1 MVGIALLGAGI
12 FAREQHLPAIEAV
25 GHLNLKAVYSR
36 SQEAAISLAK
46 QARDRVD
53 IYFDS
58 PPISGRSLDDLLARS
73 DIAAVSSCA
82 TILVQPQLIRKALR
96 AGKHVLSE
104 KPIAQDTETAMDLV
118 QWYNSQSSPPI
129 WAVAENF
136 RFNESLRYAEMKTR
150 EMGGKLASFRL
161 SYYGL
166 IKKENKYFKT
176 EWRKAPEFQG
186 GFLLDSGIHFIAS
199 LRLLLGA
206 IGQEAKELLALSSLL
221 KEHLHPVDTIH
232 AIMSTTDSRHGT
244 VCISF
249 GVEHKSTLE
258 IEIIST
264 QGVVVWTPVSVKS
277 IIKSD
282 SGESM
287 NETKEFIYN
296 NGVKAEFE
304 AFGQAILED
313 CPDTR
318 QAPLEALNDLALLQG
333 LLESAGCHGLMKI
346 VNQSEDQI
354 IHS

>member
-36 SQEAAISLAK
+36 SEEAAISLAK

-53 IYFDS
+53 IYFDN

-73 DIAAVSSCA
+73 DIAAVSACA

-104 KPIAQDTETAMDLV
+104 KPIAQDTETAMGLV
-118 QWYNSQSSPPI
+118 QWYSSQSSPPI

-136 RFNESLRYAEMKTR
+136 RFNESLKYAEMKTR
-150 EMGGKLASFRL
+150 EMGGELASFRL

-166 IKKENKYFKT
+166 IRKENKYFKT

-206 IGQEAKELLALSSLL
+206 IGQEAKEVLALSSLL
-221 KEHLHPVDTIH
+221 EEHLHPVDTIH
-232 AIMSTTDSRHGT
+232 AIVSTTDCRHGT

-264 QGVVVWTPVSVKS
+264 RGVVVWTPVNVKT
-277 IIKSD
+277 IKSD
-282 SGESM
+282 SGESL
-287 NETKEFIYN
+287 NEAKEFIYN

-304 AFGQAILED
+304 AFGQAILKK
-313 CPDTR
+313 CPDPR
-318 QAPLEALNDLALLQG
+318 QSPLEALNDLALLQG
-333 LLESAGCHGLMKI
+333 LLESAACSGLMKLAKF
-346 VNQSEDQI
+346 E
-354 IHS
+354 

>member
-25 GHLNLKAVYSR
+25 EHFNLKAVYSR
-36 SQEAAISLAK
+36 SEQAALSLATL
-46 QARDRVD
+46 ARDDVD

-58 PPISGRSLDDLLARS
+58 PPISGRSLDDLLERS

-82 TILVQPQLIRKALR
+82 TILVQPQLIRKALQ

-104 KPIAQDTETAMDLV
+104 KPIAQDTKTAMGLV
-118 QWYNSQSSPPI
+118 KWYNSQSNPPI

-136 RFNESLRYAEMKTR
+136 RFNESLRFAQMKIR
-150 EMGGKLASFRL
+150 EMGGQLASFRL

-206 IGQEAKELLALSSLL
+206 IGQEAKEVMALSSLL
-221 KEHLHPVDTIH
+221 EKHLHPVDTIH
-232 AIMSTTDSRHGT
+232 AIVSTTDSRHGT
-244 VCISF
+244 ICISF

-264 QGVVVWTPVSVKS
+264 RGVVVWTPVSVKS
-277 IIKSD
+277 MIKSD

-287 NETKEFIYN
+287 NETKEFTYN
-296 NGVKAEFE
+296 NAVVAEFE
-304 AFGQAILED
+304 AFGQAILQNS
-313 CPDTR
+313 PDPR
-318 QAPLEALNDLALLQG
+318 QNPLEALSDLSLLQG
-333 LLESAGCHGLMKI
+333 LLESAESNGCRKVVGL
-346 VNQSEDQI
+346 SGDQN

>member
-25 GHLNLKAVYSR
+25 GHLSLKAVYSR
-36 SQEAAISLAK
+36 SEQAAISLAK
-46 QARDRVD
+46 KARDSVD

-58 PPISGRSLDDLLARS
+58 PPISGRSLEDLLARS
-73 DIAAVSSCA
+73 DIAAVSACA

-104 KPIAQDTETAMDLV
+104 KPIAQDTETAIELV
-118 QWYNSQSSPPI
+118 QWYNAQSKPPI

-136 RFNESLRYAEMKTR
+136 RFNESLKYAEMKTR
-150 EMGGKLASFRL
+150 EMGGELTSFRL

-199 LRLLLGA
+199 LRLLLNA
-206 IGQEAKELLALSSLL
+206 IGHEAKEVMALSSLL

-232 AIMSTTDSRHGT
+232 AVVSTTGSRHGT
-244 VCISF
+244 VCVSF
-249 GVEHKSTLE
+249 AAEHKSTLE

-264 QGVVVWTPVSVKS
+264 HGVVVWTPVRVASN
-277 IIKSD
+277 IKPD
-282 SGESM
+282 SGEPTS
-287 NETKEFIYN
+287 ETKEFIYN

-304 AFGQAILED
+304 AFCQAMLQNL
-313 CPDTR
+313 PDSR
-318 QAPLEALNDLALLQG
+318 QSPLEALDDLALLQG
-333 LLESAGCHGLMKI
+333 LLESAKCNGLMKL
-346 VNQSEDQI
+346 VKFK
-354 IHS
+354 

>member
-25 GHLNLKAVYSR
+25 GYLRLKAVYSR
-36 SQEAAISLAK
+36 SEQAAISLAK
-46 QARDRVD
+46 NARDSVD

-58 PPISGRSLDDLLARS
+58 PPISGRSLDDLLARP
-73 DIAAVSSCA
+73 DIVAVSACA
-82 TILVQPQLIRKALR
+82 TILVQPQLIRKAPG

-118 QWYNSQSSPPI
+118 QWYNAQSKPPI

-136 RFNESLRYAEMKTR
+136 RFNESLKYAEMKTR
-150 EMGGKLASFRL
+150 EMGGELTSFRL

-166 IKKENKYFKT
+166 IEKENKYFKT

-199 LRLLLGA
+199 LRLLLNA
-206 IGQEAKELLALSSLL
+206 IGQEAEEVMALSSLL
-221 KEHLHPVDTIH
+221 KGHLHPVDTIH
-232 AIMSTTDSRHGT
+232 AVISITGSRHGT

-249 GVEHKSTLE
+249 GAEHKSTLE

-264 QGVVVWTPVSVKS
+264 RGVVVWTPVSVAS
-277 IIKSD
+277 NIKPD
-282 SGESM
+282 SGESTS
-287 NETKEFIYN
+287 ETKEFIYN

-304 AFGQAILED
+304 AFCQAVLQNF
-313 CPDTR
+313 PDPR
-318 QAPLEALNDLALLQG
+318 QSPPEAVGDLALLQG
-333 LLESAGCHGLMKI
+333 LLESAKCNGLMKL
-346 VNQSEDQI
+346 VKFK
-354 IHS
+354 

>member
-25 GHLNLKAVYSR
+25 EHFNLKAVYSR
-36 SQEAAISLAK
+36 SEQAALSLATL
-46 QARDRVD
+46 ARDDVD

-58 PPISGRSLDDLLARS
+58 PPISGRSLDDLLERS

-82 TILVQPQLIRKALR
+82 TILVQPQLIRKALQ

-104 KPIAQDTETAMDLV
+104 KPIAQDTKTAMGLV
-118 QWYNSQSSPPI
+118 KW
-129 WAVAENF
+129 
-136 RFNESLRYAEMKTR
+136 FNESLRFAQMKIR
-150 EMGGKLASFRL
+150 EMGGQLASFRL

-206 IGQEAKELLALSSLL
+206 IGQEAKEVMALSSLL
-221 KEHLHPVDTIH
+221 EKHLHPVDTIH
-232 AIMSTTDSRHGT
+232 AIVSTTDSRHGT
-244 VCISF
+244 ICISF

-264 QGVVVWTPVSVKS
+264 RGVVVWTPVSVKS
-277 IIKSD
+277 MIKSD

-287 NETKEFIYN
+287 NETKEFTYN
-296 NGVKAEFE
+296 NAVVAEFE
-304 AFGQAILED
+304 AFGQAILQNS
-313 CPDTR
+313 PDPR
-318 QAPLEALNDLALLQG
+318 QNPLEALSDLSLLQG
-333 LLESAGCHGLMKI
+333 LLESAESNGCRKVVGL
-346 VNQSEDQI
+346 SGDQN

>member
-53 IYFDS
+53 IYFDN
-58 PPISGRSLDDLLARS
+58 PPTSGRSLDDLLARS
-73 DIAAVSSCA
+73 DIAAVSACA

-136 RFNESLRYAEMKTR
+136 RFNESLRYAETKTR
-150 EMGGKLASFRL
+150 QMGGELLSFRL

-206 IGQEAKELLALSSLL
+206 IGQEAKEVLALSSLL
-221 KEHLHPVDTIH
+221 EEHLHPVDTIH
-232 AIMSTTDSRHGT
+232 AIVTTTASRHGT

-249 GVEHKSTLE
+249 GIEHKSNLE

-264 QGVVVWTPVSVKS
+264 QGVIVWTPISVKS

-282 SGESM
+282 SGGSM
-287 NETKEFIYN
+287 SETKEFIYN
-296 NGVKAEFE
+296 NGVKTEFE
-304 AFGQAILED
+304 AFGEAILEG

-318 QAPLEALNDLALLQG
+318 QRPLEALNDLALLQG
-333 LLESAGCHGLMKI
+333 LLESAGCNGLMKV

-354 IHS
+354 THS

>member
-36 SQEAAISLAK
+36 SEQAAISLAK

-73 DIAAVSSCA
+73 DIAAVSACA
-82 TILVQPQLIRKALR
+82 TILAQPQLIRKALGV
-96 AGKHVLSE
+96 GKHVLSE
-104 KPIAQDTETAMDLV
+104 KPIAQDTETAIDLI
-118 QWYNSQSSPPI
+118 QWYNSQPNPPI

-161 SYYGL
+161 GYYGL
-166 IKKENKYFKT
+166 IEKENKYFKT

-206 IGQEAKELLALSSLL
+206 VGQEAKEVMALSSLL
-221 KEHLHPVDTIH
+221 EEHLHPVDTIH
-232 AIMSTTDSRHGT
+232 AVVSTTDSRHGT

-249 GVEHKSTLE
+249 GVQHKSTLE

-264 QGVVVWTPVSVKS
+264 RGVVVWTPVSVKS
-277 IIKSD
+277 TIKSD
-282 SGESM
+282 SGGLM
-287 NETKEFIYN
+287 NEIKEFIYN
-296 NGVKAEFE
+296 NGVEAEFE
-304 AFGQAILED
+304 AFSQAILQKR
-313 CPDTR
+313 PDPR
-318 QAPLEALNDLALLQG
+318 QTPVEALNDLALLQG
-333 LLESAGCHGLMKI
+333 LLESAACNGLIKLAKF
-346 VNQSEDQI
+346 E
-354 IHS
+354 

>member
-1 MVGIALLGAGI
+1 MIGIALLGAGI

-36 SQEAAISLAK
+36 SEQAAISLAK

-73 DIAAVSSCA
+73 DIAAVSACA

-104 KPIAQDTETAMDLV
+104 KPIAQDTEIAMDLV
-118 QWYNSQSSPPI
+118 QWYSAQSKPPI

-136 RFNESLRYAEMKTR
+136 RFNESLKFAEMKTR
-150 EMGGKLASFRL
+150 EMGGELASFRL

-166 IKKENKYFKT
+166 IKKDNKYFKT
-176 EWRKAPEFQG
+176 EWRKDPEFQG

-199 LRLLLGA
+199 LRLLLNA
-206 IGQEAKELLALSSLL
+206 IGQEAKEVMALSSLL
-221 KEHLHPVDTIH
+221 KKHLHPVDTIH
-232 AIMSTTDSRHGT
+232 AVVSTTGSRHGT

-249 GVEHKSTLE
+249 GVEHKSKLE

-264 QGVVVWTPVSVKS
+264 RGAVVWTPVSVAS
-277 IIKSD
+277 NIKPD
-282 SGESM
+282 CGEST
-287 NETKEFIYN
+287 NESKEFIYN
-296 NGVKAEFE
+296 NGVKAEFD
-304 AFGQAILED
+304 AFCQAILQEF
-313 CPDTR
+313 PDSR
-318 QAPLEALNDLALLQG
+318 QSPLEALEDLALLQG
-333 LLESAGCHGLMKI
+333 LLESAKCNGLMKL
-346 VNQSEDQI
+346 VKF
-354 IHS
+354 